1 MEFYLLLSIRGS
13 QIPAVYQHCLGGV
26 TTHNI
31 DPYHQKKGHVDW
43 HHVLWFENITGRPKA
58 DDSMTSML
66 LFFHNSGRES
76 NLFEVIDPIL
86 QSLVS
91 SKIYVVVQ
99 QYIQAIN
106 IFTVEAIRKHA
117 LSQIL
122 SKHKIKASNDY
133 PNTYQ
138 VTGIPLFQIC
148 VSCQS
153 LRITSTVSM
162 HFCFAFVLI
171 CR

>member
-1 MEFYLLLSIRGS
+1 MLPCIFQVLNNQYQMKHKAIECS
-13 QIPAVYQHCLGGV
+13 QKRKKEGKEGCKWNFICFCPYEAHKYQLWPHCLGGV

-58 DDSMTSML
+58 DDSMTSIQILL
-66 LFFHNSGRES
+66 LFFHNSGRKS

-106 IFTVEAIRKHA
+106 IFTFEAIRKHVQW
-117 LSQIL
+117 QIL
-122 SKHKIKASNDY
+122 SKH
-133 PNTYQ
+133 
-138 VTGIPLFQIC
+138 QI
-148 VSCQS
+148 
-153 LRITSTVSM
+153 
-162 HFCFAFVLI
+162 
-171 CR
+171 

>member
-13 QIPAVYQHCLGGV
+13 QIPAVAALSGRR
-26 TTHNI
+26 HNSQYRSLSPEKRTFMLTDI
-31 DPYHQKKGHVDW
+31 MFFDLRTSLADQKLMIQWYISIQIV
-43 HHVLWFENITGRPKA
+43 
-58 DDSMTSML
+58 L

-91 SKIYVVVQ
+91 SKIYVVIQ

-122 SKHKIKASNDY
+122 SKHKIKASND
-133 PNTYQ
+133 
-138 VTGIPLFQIC
+138 
-148 VSCQS
+148 
-153 LRITSTVSM
+153 
-162 HFCFAFVLI
+162 
-171 CR
+171 